1 MLYTCK
7 VVSYEVVAT
16 LTHLKQ
22 AASTSVYITVAPLA
36 EAALVRVVQV
46 PAGSMV
52 PSFGTYRV
60 PYRSLTFIRGYRSFV
75 SAGESTWDS
84 IP

>member
-1 MLYTCK
+1 MYIHLIEQNT
-7 VVSYEVVAT
+7 VSPPVSGPA
-16 LTHLKQ
+16 H
-22 AASTSVYITVAPLA
+22 ITVAPLA

-60 PYRSLTFIRGYRSFV
+60 PYRSSVFIRGYRSLV
-75 SAGESTWDS
+75 SAGDNTWDS

>member
-1 MLYTCK
+1 M
-7 VVSYEVVAT
+7 
-16 LTHLKQ
+16 
-22 AASTSVYITVAPLA
+22 APLA
-36 EAALVRVVQV
+36 EAALLRVVQV

-60 PYRSLTFIRGYRSFV
+60 PYRSSTFISGYKSLV
-75 SAGESTWDS
+75 SAGDRTWDS

>member
-1 MLYTCK
+1 MMYINGPTRK
-7 VVSYEVVAT
+7 QPVSIS
-16 LTHLKQ
+16 LH
-22 AASTSVYITVAPLA
+22 ITMAPLA
-36 EAALVRVVQV
+36 EAALDRVVQV

-60 PYRSLTFIRGYRSFV
+60 PYRSSTFIRGYRSLV
-75 SAGESTWDS
+75 SAGDRTWDS